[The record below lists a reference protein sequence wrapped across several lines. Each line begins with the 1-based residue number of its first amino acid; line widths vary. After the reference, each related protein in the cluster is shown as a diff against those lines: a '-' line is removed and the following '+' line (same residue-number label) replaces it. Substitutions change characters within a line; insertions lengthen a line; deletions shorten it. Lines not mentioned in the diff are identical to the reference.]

1 MHARA
6 GAGIR
11 VFILKGWG
19 KAQKEI
25 VNLYSSRFILFL
37 FLRRMWLERQKHIN
51 RKERLL
57 EPWLLPGTHSIM
69 TKGVLFK
76 PSDAKLFCH
85 TPRAVIDRKWRLA
98 GAQRQELGERERGK
112 ETRESNDPITGT
124 F

>member
-1 MHARA
+1 
-6 GAGIR
+6 
-11 VFILKGWG
+11 
-19 KAQKEI
+19 
-25 VNLYSSRFILFL
+25 
-37 FLRRMWLERQKHIN
+37 MWLERQKHIN
-51 RKERLL
+51 GKERLL